1 LHTVV
6 VLLILAVMAAGGI
19 AHSLRGTI
27 DLVGSGGRVAFYARV
42 LAVELLLLWFV
53 QTGIRRSGYSLRALI
68 DDSSWSAAR
77 WLRYIFIGV
86 AGWIGWMVVGAG
98 LGFFLQPSSEELRR
112 VMQILPQSSLERF
125 CWVVFVSGTSLCE
138 EVLYRGY
145 LFRQFRA
152 WTGSAAV
159 ALFLQAIVFA
169 TGHVILGRALLV
181 SIGLLALWLG
191 FLMLWQ
197 KSLVP
202 SMIVHAGT
210 GLVALLATY
219 Q

>member
-1 LHTVV
+1 
-6 VLLILAVMAAGGI
+6 M
-19 AHSLRGTI
+19 
-27 DLVGSGGRVAFYARV
+27 
-42 LAVELLLLWFV
+42 
-53 QTGIRRSGYSLRALI
+53 
-68 DDSSWSAAR
+68 
-77 WLRYIFIGV
+77 GV
-86 AGWIGWMVVGAG
+86 AGWILWMAAGAA
-98 LGFFLQPSSEELRR
+98 LGFFLQPSPQEFRR
-112 VMQILPQSSLERF
+112 VLQILPQSPIEKF
-125 CWVVFVSGTSLCE
+125 CWVGFALVTSFCE

-152 WTGSAAV
+152 LTGSAAA

-169 TGHVILGRALLV
+169 TGHTILGRALLV
-181 SIGLLALWLG
+181 SVGLLALWLG

-197 KSLVP
+197 RSLVP